1 MVRDL
6 FDPRLHANMARLQS
20 CKKILYKTAVVEVLN
35 RD

>member
-6 FDPRLHANMARLQS
+6 SDPRLHGNIARLQS
-20 CKKILYKTAVVEVLN
+20 YKKILYKTAVVEVLN